1 MINLGVLGP
10 SRSSGADSVESLY
23 LDLLKKSLTRY
34 LFPEKY
40 RPVAGER
47 ASVRG
52 ALYEPIRRVLQS
64 RRYELVRTVPADLE
78 ARYEGRD
85 WPGEAETMVGLRRL
99 DHVQSCITNIL
110 DGQVPGDLVEA
121 GVWRGGASIFMR
133 AVLRAYGDPTRR
145 VWVADSF
152 QGLPRPDPGK
162 YPADAGDRHWT
173 AAGLSVSLESV
184 QANFAK
190 YGLLDERVVFLPGW
204 FEETLPAAPI
214 ECISLLRCDGDM
226 YSSTTQVLQSLYARV
241 ASGGYV
247 IVDDYGDVAG
257 CRAAVDDFRRE
268 NRIKEPAERI
278 GPSIAWRRDS

>member
-1 MINLGVLGP
+1 LQT
-10 SRSSGADSVESLY
+10 SRKFAAGSVESLY

-40 RPVAGER
+40 RPVAGEKG
-47 ASVRG
+47 SLRG
-52 ALYEPIRRVLQS
+52 ALYEPIRRILES
-64 RRYELVRTVPADLE
+64 RRYQLVHTEPADPD

-99 DHVQSCITNIL
+99 DHLQSCITDII
-110 DGQVPGDLVEA
+110 DRGVPGDLVEA

-133 AVLRAYGDPTRR
+133 AVLTALGDPTRR

-152 QGLPRPDPGK
+152 RGLPRPDPVN

-173 AAGLSVSLESV
+173 APGLAISLETV

-204 FEETLPAAPI
+204 FDETLATARI
-214 ECISLLRCDGDM
+214 ESIGLLRCDCDM
-226 YSSTTQVLQSLYARV
+226 YSSTTQVLQNLYPRV
-241 ASGGYV
+241 AVGGYA
-247 IVDDYGDVAG
+247 IVDDYGDVPG
-257 CRAAVDDFRRE
+257 CKAAVDDFRRD
-268 NRIKEPAERI
+268 NRILGTVERI
-278 GPSIAWRRDS
+278 GPSIVWRRES